1 MSPDMTAA
9 ATRKL
14 IAAYYDRFN
23 ARDVEGFLALLDPR
37 VVHDISQG
45 GSEVGKAKFAAFLA
59 HMNDCYREKVS
70 ALAIMTSPDGSRA
83 AAEFRLDGR
92 YLKTDGDFVR
102 ATGQKY
108 RLRVGA
114 FFEIRRGRIARI
126 SNHYNLKDWLR
137 QVGG

>member
-1 MSPDMTAA
+1 MTAA

-23 ARDVEGFLALLDPR
+23 AQDVEGFLALLDPK
-37 VVHDISQG
+37 VVHDVSQG
-45 GSEVGKAKFAAFLA
+45 GSEIGKAKFAKFLA
-59 HMNDCYREKVS
+59 HMNECYREKVS
-70 ALAIMTSPDGSRA
+70 RLAIMTNPDGSRA

-92 YLKTDGDFVR
+92 YLKTDGDFVA